1 MQSEPGKFSFKSLW
15 AEAKWLII
23 AFLVLFV
30 ISLPCCCFLGYRT
43 NWILWQLGLR

>member
-1 MQSEPGKFSFKSLW
+1 MQPDSGKSSSGSFW
-15 AEAKWLII
+15 AETKWIII
-23 AFLVLFV
+23 AFVVLFV